1 MSQRNLD
8 AARRSIRAQKF
19 ADETAAMEAIVGAA
33 PYRAAV
39 ASRITADAVK
49 LVTAARE
56 SGGARSMLDTFLT
69 EYGLSNSEGVALMC
83 LAESLLRVPDPITAN
98 RLIADKISVADW
110 APHLGEADSL
120 LVNAST
126 WALMLTGRLVT
137 VDREFTSNPSLWL
150 RQLTNRLSEPV
161 VQAAVRSAMQVLGR
175 EFVLG
180 QTIEKAFG
188 RARPDAR
195 YSFDMLGEAA
205 RTQTAA
211 ERYFEAYAHAIAA
224 LDKATSPGA
233 QAASSISIKL
243 SALHPRYEAGK
254 VRRVARELIP
264 TVKKL
269 CLMAQRVGLD
279 LTIDAEEADRLDLS
293 LDVFEAIA
301 TDGQFRHWNG
311 LGMVVQAYS
320 RRARP
325 VIAWLGALAAATG
338 RRIPVR
344 LVKGAYWDAEI
355 KHAQVMGHPSFPVY
369 TRKSFTDCSYLCCA
383 QDLMDQP
390 AYFLPQFATHNAQT
404 VAAIMAMCKPDH
416 DIEFQRLHGMGGAL
430 YDAARQ
436 HYPDLPPVRIYAP
449 VGGYQDLLAYLV
461 RRLLENGANSSFVNR
476 FLDVRLPPEDI
487 VRDPFYTV
495 RASNLAPHPNVLQ
508 PNKIFAEERSNSE
521 GLDLTDTSIAASVE
535 RACSAVPVPHWRA
548 ASLVGGQAV
557 GGNHRSAIVNPA
569 NINQQVGDW
578 LAFSPR
584 ALGRAFSLA
593 KRDQFSWSEA
603 GGGARARLLNAAA
616 DQLEKNRTT
625 FIALLCSE
633 AGKTIPDALAEVR
646 EAVDF
651 CRYYAK
657 QGERLFDT
665 PSPLPGPT
673 GEANHLSLVGRGV
686 FVCISPWNFPLAIF
700 LGQIA
705 AALAAGNAVIAKPAE
720 ETPLVAYEVIRLL
733 HRVGVPST
741 VCQLVTGDRTLGAAL
756 VQNPGTDG
764 VAFTGST
771 EAARAINLALAS
783 RPGPILPLIAETGGQ
798 NAMIVDSTAL
808 LEQVVD
814 DVIDSAFG
822 GAGQRCSALR
832 VLFVQDDIA
841 DAAIEMIG
849 GAMDELQVGSP
860 ARMDTDIGPVISRRA
875 ADALESHIREM
886 SARAKSVHRTRLSP
900 ETQSGYFV
908 APTLLEIGDIGA
920 LDREI
925 FGPVLHLVRFKQQDL
940 GRVLQDIGATGY
952 GLTLGIHSRIESRV
966 HRLAAKAPV
975 GNVYIN
981 RNMIGAVVGSQPFGG
996 QGLSGTGPKAGGPN
1010 YLPRF
1015 GVEKVVTINT
1025 VATGGNAELLSLNEL

>member
-1 MSQRNLD
+1 M
-8 AARRSIRAQKF
+8 
-19 ADETAAMEAIVGAA
+19 
-33 PYRAAV
+33 
-39 ASRITADAVK
+39 
-49 LVTAARE
+49 
-56 SGGARSMLDTFLT
+56 
-69 EYGLSNSEGVALMC
+69 
-83 LAESLLRVPDPITAN
+83 
-98 RLIADKISVADW
+98 
-110 APHLGEADSL
+110 
-120 LVNAST
+120 
-126 WALMLTGRLVT
+126 
-137 VDREFTSNPSLWL
+137 
-150 RQLTNRLSEPV
+150 
-161 VQAAVRSAMQVLGR
+161 
-175 EFVLG
+175 
-180 QTIEKAFG
+180 
-188 RARPDAR
+188 
-195 YSFDMLGEAA
+195 
-205 RTQTAA
+205 
-211 ERYFEAYAHAIAA
+211 
-224 LDKATSPGA
+224 
-233 QAASSISIKL
+233 
-243 SALHPRYEAGK
+243 
-254 VRRVARELIP
+254 
-264 TVKKL
+264 
-269 CLMAQRVGLD
+269 
-279 LTIDAEEADRLDLS
+279 
-293 LDVFEAIA
+293 
-301 TDGQFRHWNG
+301 
-311 LGMVVQAYS
+311 
-320 RRARP
+320 
-325 VIAWLGALAAATG
+325 
-338 RRIPVR
+338 
-344 LVKGAYWDAEI
+344 
-355 KHAQVMGHPSFPVY
+355 
-369 TRKSFTDCSYLCCA
+369 
-383 QDLMDQP
+383 
-390 AYFLPQFATHNAQT
+390 
-404 VAAIMAMCKPDH
+404 
-416 DIEFQRLHGMGGAL
+416 
-430 YDAARQ
+430 
-436 HYPDLPPVRIYAP
+436 
-449 VGGYQDLLAYLV
+449 
-461 RRLLENGANSSFVNR
+461 
-476 FLDVRLPPEDI
+476 
-487 VRDPFYTV
+487 
-495 RASNLAPHPNVLQ
+495 
-508 PNKIFAEERSNSE
+508 
-521 GLDLTDTSIAASVE
+521 
-535 RACSAVPVPHWRA
+535 
-548 ASLVGGQAV
+548 
-557 GGNHRSAIVNPA
+557 
-569 NINQQVGDW
+569 
-578 LAFSPR
+578 
-584 ALGRAFSLA
+584 
-593 KRDQFSWSEA
+593 
-603 GGGARARLLNAAA
+603 
-616 DQLEKNRTT
+616 
-625 FIALLCSE
+625 
-633 AGKTIPDALAEVR
+633 
-646 EAVDF
+646 
-651 CRYYAK
+651 
-657 QGERLFDT
+657 
-665 PSPLPGPT
+665 
-673 GEANHLSLVGRGV
+673 SLVGRGV

-849 GAMDELQVGSP
+849 GAMDELRVGSP